1 MITPKKVLMYTLL
14 KLSFTVW
21 PGSAESEQSNVSDQ
35 VPLTP
40 IQQAE
45 LSSCVQQVIKRQ
57 KTWF

>member
-1 MITPKKVLMYTLL
+1 MCTLL

-21 PGSAESEQSNVSDQ
+21 PGSAESEQSNLSDQ

-45 LSSCVQQVIKRQ
+45 LSSCVQRVIKRQ